1 MLNHCIRY
9 LTMSSSQTHWDETS
23 PPPKHEVIP
32 SSEQQKMSASE
43 SAAVNKPQ
51 VADRESTVTPKL
63 EDGVRTQDEAS
74 TDNSDD
80 DFDPGEEFRDRINAI
95 KDGADQSYNPMSET
109 LPRLPA
115 YHPSFI
121 KAEEY
126 CSDLM
131 KEAALVLKNAEYK
144 DTRILQLLKNS
155 LRGQK
160 LEYPKPRVVGL
171 MGDSGVG
178 KSSLINSL
186 LDVPDIALSGAN
198 GEACTNVI
206 TEYQQALPSQKTPF
220 MAEITLEEPS
230 TVRRMLETHLGQY
243 YNYRHPLTETMD
255 QETIDELNAHVST
268 ALEILQELFANREEF
283 SNEERTREYLEQ
295 AQSASDPKMLHQ
307 LCGWIQESISKYG
320 AEGGIIRRSAYAPE
334 ELADEIERFVKSCK
348 HLLDENDCH
357 VPSLW
362 PLVRTVRYVPGCLI
376 IMVKAKMIKGVL
388 GIGVTEAWFDNRRS
402 SR

>member
-1 MLNHCIRY
+1 
-9 LTMSSSQTHWDETS
+9 MSSSQTQRDETS
-23 PPPKHEVIP
+23 PALNHEVIS
-32 SSEQQKMSASE
+32 SSEQQKISVSE
-43 SAAVNKPQ
+43 SAAVNNPQ
-51 VADRESTVTPKL
+51 VVDRESTVMLKL

-80 DFDPGEEFRDRINAI
+80 DFDPGEEFRERVNAI
-95 KDGADQSYNPMSET
+95 KDGADQRYNPMSEI

-144 DTRILQLLKNS
+144 DTRILELLRKS
-155 LRGQK
+155 LKGQK

-171 MGDSGVG
+171 IGDSGVG

-206 TEYQQALPSQKTPF
+206 TEYQQALPSQKIPF

-230 TVRRMLETHLGQY
+230 TVRRTLETHLEHY
-243 YNYRHPLTETMD
+243 YTHLHPLTETID
-255 QETIDELNAHVST
+255 QEAIDELNAHVST
-268 ALEILQELFANREEF
+268 AMEILQGLFANREEF
-283 SNEERTREYLEQ
+283 SNKERTREYLER
-295 AQSASDPKMLHQ
+295 AQSASDPKMLDQ
-307 LCGWIQESISKYG
+307 LCAWIQESISKCG
-320 AEGGIIRRSAYAPE
+320 AKGGIIHRSAYAPD
-334 ELADEIERFVKSCK
+334 ELANEIERFVKSCK

-376 IMVKAKMIKGVL
+376 ITDKAKMIKGIL
-388 GIGVTEAWFDNRRS
+388 GFGVTEAWSDNRRS

>member
-1 MLNHCIRY
+1 
-9 LTMSSSQTHWDETS
+9 MSSYQTHQDGTS
-23 PPPKHEVIP
+23 PSLKHEIT
-32 SSEQQKMSASE
+32 SSPEQQNMAASE
-43 SAAVNKPQ
+43 HAAVTQ
-51 VADRESTVTPKL
+51 AQIGDHESTATPKL
-63 EDGVRTQDEAS
+63 EDGVQTQDEAS

-80 DFDPGEEFRDRINAI
+80 DFDPGEEFRDRVNAV
-95 KDGADQSYNPMSET
+95 KNGADKIYNPMSET

-121 KAEEY
+121 KAEKY

-131 KEAALVLKNAEYK
+131 EEAALVLKNGEYK
-144 DTRILQLLKNS
+144 DTRILQLLRKSSN
-155 LRGQK
+155 GQK
-160 LEYPKPRVVGL
+160 LEYPKPRIVGL

-220 MAEITLEEPS
+220 MAEITLFEPS

-243 YNYRHPLTETMD
+243 YSYLHPLTETMD
-255 QETIDELNAHVST
+255 QEAIDELNAHVST
-268 ALEILQELFANREEF
+268 AFEILQELFANREEF
-283 SNEERTREYLEQ
+283 SNEERTIEYLER

-307 LCGWIQESISKYG
+307 LCGWIQESISKCG
-320 AEGGIIRRSAYAPE
+320 AEDGIIRRSAYAPE
-334 ELADEIERFVKSCK
+334 ELAKEIERFVKTCK

-362 PLVRTVRYVPGCLI
+362 PLVRTVRYVPRCLI
-376 IMVKAKMIKGVL
+376 IIDKAKMIKGVL
-388 GIGVTEAWFDNRRS
+388 RFGVTEAWSDNRRS

>member
-9 LTMSSSQTHWDETS
+9 HTMSSFPTHWDETS
-23 PPPKHEVIP
+23 PTLKQEGI
-32 SSEQQKMSASE
+32 SSPEQQNMAASE
-43 SAAVNKPQ
+43 YAAVIEPQ
-51 VADRESTVTPKL
+51 VGDRESTVTPKL

-80 DFDPGEEFRDRINAI
+80 DFDPGEEFRDRVNAI
-95 KDGADQSYNPMSET
+95 KDGADQRYNPVSET

-144 DTRILQLLKNS
+144 DTRILQLLQKS
-155 LRGQK
+155 LNGHK
-160 LEYPKPRVVGL
+160 LEYPKPRIVGL

-220 MAEITLEEPS
+220 MAEITLEEQV
-230 TVRRMLETHLGQY
+230 TVRRMLETHLGHY
-243 YNYRHPLTETMD
+243 YSYLHPLTETLD
-255 QETIDELNAHVST
+255 QEAIDELNAHVST
-268 ALEILQELFANREEF
+268 ALEILQGLFANREEF
-283 SNEERTREYLEQ
+283 SNEERTREYLGR
-295 AQSASDPKMLHQ
+295 AQSASDPKMLDQ
-307 LCGWIQESISKYG
+307 LCAWIQASISKYG
-320 AEGGIIRRSAYAPE
+320 AEGGIIRRSAYAPD
-334 ELADEIERFVKSCK
+334 ELANEIERFVKSCK
-348 HLLDENDCH
+348 HLLDEDDCH

-376 IMVKAKMIKGVL
+376 IMDRAKMIQGVL
-388 GIGVTEAWFDNRRS
+388 GFGVAEAWSDNRRS

>member
-1 MLNHCIRY
+1 
-9 LTMSSSQTHWDETS
+9 MSSSQTHRDETS
-23 PPPKHEVIP
+23 PTLKHEVA
-32 SSEQQKMSASE
+32 SSPEQQNMAASE
-43 SAAVNKPQ
+43 YEAVINPQ
-51 VADRESTVTPKL
+51 VGDRGSTVTPKL

-80 DFDPGEEFRDRINAI
+80 DFDPGEEFRDRVNAI
-95 KDGADQSYNPMSET
+95 KDGADKQYNPMTET

-121 KAEEY
+121 MAEEY

-144 DTRILQLLKNS
+144 DTRILQLLQKS
-155 LRGQK
+155 LNGQK

-230 TVRRMLETHLGQY
+230 TVRRMLETHLGHY
-243 YNYRHPLTETMD
+243 YSYIHPLTETMD
-255 QETIDELNAHVST
+255 QEAIDELNAHVST
-268 ALEILQELFANREEF
+268 ALEILQGLFANREEF
-283 SNEERTREYLEQ
+283 SSEECTREYLER
-295 AQSASDPKMLHQ
+295 AQSASDPKMLDQ
-307 LCGWIQESISKYG
+307 LCAWIQQSITKYG
-320 AEGGIIRRSAYAPE
+320 AEGGIIRRSAYAPD
-334 ELADEIERFVKSCK
+334 ELANEIERFVKSCK

-362 PLVRTVRYVPGCLI
+362 PLVRTVRYVPGCII
-376 IMVKAKMIKGVL
+376 IMDKA
-388 GIGVTEAWFDNRRS
+388 
-402 SR
+402 